1 MPETTM
7 QDDQRSARRPAGA
20 DGPREDPSDSAL
32 RAAATVAEGTGTQE
46 VDVESTAT
54 EPGTD
59 EPLDAARELAEQL
72 RTQGVVVV
80 ASRALTAARPNGID
94 LLGALGVLTAE
105 VAHEWIEAA
114 ERLQVLD
121 VDRLQ
126 VRSAAALLSQAAA
139 AAGGDGLPADALDP
153 AAVARAVALRTAL
166 QSVHASAESRLPE
179 ANPLLDRTWAVLCDL
194 RRLAVDTGNGS
205 AATDSATSST
215 PPPVVPSAAEVDADQ
230 ARALPPALH
239 RAACAGAL
247 VGLLSPWLPPPHA
260 EPLAAVDALLESV
273 SAMARAGHDRAWW
286 AAMITVGRVAA
297 SLSVAAAHA
306 AAVGYAGAP
315 ARATALTL
323 SEPAFDLLVSQ
334 ALQSAAGV
342 VGSPATGE
350 GHGADEP
357 VRGMPQASPSQQA
370 RAAAERAAA
379 ERRATQQAFVERAN
393 ATRAAARQEPPARP
407 AAVPDT
413 RPMVAVTPTLPSTVP
428 PQSPTQ
434 PAQPTQPSHH
444 GEQSQPVEPG
454 ESVESVTM
462 PPPSTVTVGDAAA
475 RDVPPIA
482 QVQADL
488 GELEDDEIDLG
499 VWDTLM
505 RPR

>member
-20 DGPREDPSDSAL
+20 EDPREDPSDSAP
-32 RAAATVAEGTGTQE
+32 RATATVAEGNGTQE
-46 VDVESTAT
+46 VDVESTTTDSGTNQPVNAT
-54 EPGTD
+54 
-59 EPLDAARELAEQL
+59 RELAEQL

-80 ASRALTAARPNGID
+80 ASRALTAARPSGVD

-105 VAHEWIEAA
+105 VAHEWVEAA
-114 ERLQVLD
+114 ETLQILD

-139 AAGGDGLPADALDP
+139 TAGGDGLPTDALDP
-153 AAVARAVALRTAL
+153 TAVARAVALRTTL
-166 QSVHASAESRLPE
+166 QSAHASAESGLPE
-179 ANPLLDRTWAVLCDL
+179 ANSLLDRTWAVLCDL
-194 RRLAVDTGNGS
+194 RRLA
-205 AATDSATSST
+205 AAGGHGPAAPDSTAPIT
-215 PPPVVPSAAEVDADQ
+215 PPAVVPSAAEVDADQ

-247 VGLLSPWLPPPHA
+247 VGLLSPWLPPPST

-273 SAMARAGHDRAWW
+273 SALARAGHDTAWW

-297 SLSVAAAHA
+297 SVSVAAAHA
-306 AAVGYAGAP
+306 SAVGYAGAP

-334 ALQSAAGV
+334 ALHSAASV
-342 VGSPATGE
+342 VGSPTLVE
-350 GHGADEP
+350 GSADEP

-393 ATRAAARQEPPARP
+393 ATRAAARQDGTVRP
-407 AAVPDT
+407 FPVPDT
-413 RPMVAVTPTLPSTVP
+413 RPMAPVSPSTKPLAAVEP
-428 PQSPTQ
+428 M
-434 PAQPTQPSHH
+434 
-444 GEQSQPVEPG
+444 EPVEP
-454 ESVESVTM
+454 VEPVEPASGLPVTL
-462 PPPSTVTVGDAAA
+462 PEAAA
-475 RDVPPIA
+475 PDVPPLA